1 MWWDKRQEY
10 YYDPY
15 GGNEDLHND
24 GCLSMFFW
32 LVVSG
37 LVCFFMGSCK
47 TEYIPIETVKTE
59 YHHTRDSIHH
69 TDSIIK
75 ETQLTIMQLDSEAM
89 AQYGIKLENA
99 EKAWLVLQKE
109 LESKIKK
116 LMEHKTDSFIKTD
129 TIRVP
134 YPVVTNKVRWQ
145 DKAAYIGL
153 GIVISVFIIVV
164 IFVVRWLLARR
175 LI

>member
-1 MWWDKRQEY
+1 MWWNKRQEY
-10 YYDPY
+10 YDDPW

-24 GCLSMFFW
+24 GCLPMLVWW
-32 LVVSG
+32 LAAG
-37 LVCFFMGSCK
+37 LVCALIGGCK
-47 TEYIPIETVKTE
+47 TKYVPIETVKTE

-145 DKAAYIGL
+145 DKVAYIGTGIFISL
-153 GIVISVFIIVV
+153 VIIIGLVIVIRHF
-164 IFVVRWLLARR
+164 R
-175 LI
+175 L